1 MKIVNNK
8 DMNKCILILTL
19 CILSAGAVSASD
31 YYYSVNSNNT
41 DFYTRI
47 NDNTYQSMNT
57 GNTYQTNNSYINGS
71 DGSYY
76 KKDGNMIYNMQT
88 GSTYYNNNGY
98 IQEF

>member
-8 DMNKCILILTL
+8 DMNKCIFILTL
-19 CILSAGAVSASD
+19 CILFAGVASASD
-31 YYYSVNSNNT
+31 YYYSDNSNNT

-57 GNTYQTNNSYINGS
+57 GNTYQTNNNYINGS

-88 GSTYYNNNGY
+88 GATYYNNNGY

>member
-1 MKIVNNK
+1 
-8 DMNKCILILTL
+8 
-19 CILSAGAVSASD
+19 
-31 YYYSVNSNNT
+31 
-41 DFYTRI
+41 
-47 NDNTYQSMNT
+47 MNT

-88 GSTYYNNNGY
+88 GTTYYNNNGY